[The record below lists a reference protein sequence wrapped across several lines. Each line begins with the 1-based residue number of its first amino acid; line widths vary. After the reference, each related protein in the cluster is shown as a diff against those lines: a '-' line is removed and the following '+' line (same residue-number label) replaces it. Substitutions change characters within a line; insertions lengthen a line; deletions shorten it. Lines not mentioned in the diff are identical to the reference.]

1 MATAKIDFEKF
12 RLRPFVE
19 RLIGLGEVEIHEEPV
34 ALAELSAIIESTPKA
49 TLFKQAGPQR
59 YEMVA
64 SVLGSRSRMA
74 AAFGVGE
81 RDVPLEYMRRMATP
95 QPVAEVPSK
104 DAPVHAVVKTGDAI
118 DLAALPFHIQHE
130 YDGCTYISAAIDYSV
145 DPATGKTNVGC
156 RRLMLRDRSTMRSNL
171 TAESDLKRI
180 YRGCVERKEK
190 LPVSFAVG
198 SHPLDFI
205 AAGMRIP
212 SDEFGLVGTLRGE
225 PVPMVR
231 GVTNGVLA
239 PADAELVIEGY
250 FDELGW
256 REKEGPYGEFWGF
269 YGPVHPDPVFHVTA
283 ITMRRDVLHQTVLHG
298 CRKLE
303 RMEATHLFCVNAEAA
318 MWRTLRAAG
327 IEPTAVCSVTSVAS
341 LQHARVA
348 LKRGQEGE
356 ARKAIDAL
364 FAMGPVKHVTI
375 VDDDVDPYSD
385 AEVSWAMSTRFR
397 ADRDLVL
404 AHGCEAFYMDPTA
417 DEQHRVT
424 KIGFDATAPYGVR
437 ETIESRRPLPPH
449 LHPAPRYQT
458 VRQALEAGPKY
469 FLQLMETLGSQDGRE
484 IALELGRLHGE
495 GAIDRL
501 ENGEWTLKRPQ
512 EQVR

>member
-1 MATAKIDFEKF
+1 
-12 RLRPFVE
+12 
-19 RLIGLGEVEIHEEPV
+19 
-34 ALAELSAIIESTPKA
+34 
-49 TLFKQAGPQR
+49 
-59 YEMVA
+59 
-64 SVLGSRSRMA
+64 
-74 AAFGVGE
+74 
-81 RDVPLEYMRRMATP
+81 MRRMAKP
-95 QPVAEVPSK
+95 QPVAEVPPK
-104 DAPVHAVVKTGDAI
+104 DAPVHEVVKTGDEI

-130 YDGCTYISAAIDYSV
+130 YDGCTYISSAIDYTV

-156 RRLMLRDRSTMRSNL
+156 RRLMLRDRNTMRSNL

-212 SDEFGLVGTLRGE
+212 NDEFGLVATLRGE

-239 PADAELVIEGY
+239 PADAELIIEGY

-283 ITMRRDVLHQTVLHG
+283 VTMRRDVLHQTVLHG

-327 IEPTAVCSVTSVAS
+327 IEPAAVCSVTSVAS

-348 LKRGQEGE
+348 LKRGKPGE

-364 FAMGPVKHVTI
+364 FAMGPIKHVTI

-385 AEVSWAMSTRFR
+385 AEVSWAMSTRFA

-404 AHGCEAFYMDPTA
+404 APGHEAFYMDPTA
-417 DEQHRVT
+417 DAQHRIT

-469 FLQLMETLGSQDGRE
+469 FMQLMETLGSKDGRE
-484 IALELGRLHGE
+484 IALELGRLHAD

-501 ENGEWTLKRPQ
+501 ENGEWTLKQPN
-512 EQVR
+512 